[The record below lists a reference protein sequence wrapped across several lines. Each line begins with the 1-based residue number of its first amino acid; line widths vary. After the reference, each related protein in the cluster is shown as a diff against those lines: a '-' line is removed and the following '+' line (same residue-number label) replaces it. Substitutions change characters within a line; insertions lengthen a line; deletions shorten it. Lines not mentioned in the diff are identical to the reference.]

1 MTDEKAREY
10 IEDTLAWLEWDENI
24 STALKWSRLYGG
36 SIAVMMID
44 DGGGLDEPLDLGNIR
59 GIDEIRVYDRSI
71 AIPDY
76 TSIYKLDPSSNL
88 SSRTG
93 SSRFR
98 HRFLEPEFYDVA
110 SIYGSFRGA

>member
-1 MTDEKAREY
+1 
-10 IEDTLAWLEWDENI
+10 
-24 STALKWSRLYGG
+24 
-36 SIAVMMID
+36 MMID

-76 TSIYKLDPSSNL
+76 SSIYKLDPSSSL

-93 SSRFR
+93 SNRFR

-110 SIYGSFRGA
+110 SIYGSFRVHESQRQGP

>member
-1 MTDEKAREY
+1 
-10 IEDTLAWLEWDENI
+10 
-24 STALKWSRLYGG
+24 
-36 SIAVMMID
+36 MMID
-44 DGGGLDEPLDLGNIR
+44 DGGGLDEPLNLGNIR

-110 SIYGSFRGA
+110 SIYGSFRVHESRCLVSATARSLSGPPSHSTGIGGSPSISGSGRNCGRR